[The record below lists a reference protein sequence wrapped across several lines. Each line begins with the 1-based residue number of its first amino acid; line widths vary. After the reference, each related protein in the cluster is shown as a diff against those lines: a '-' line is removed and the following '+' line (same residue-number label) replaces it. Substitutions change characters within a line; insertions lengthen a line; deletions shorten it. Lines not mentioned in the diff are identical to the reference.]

1 VRSARRRAIRIVL
14 ALVAVALPTAT
25 ALPAL
30 AHATLVGTTPAHG
43 VTVETAPESIELR
56 FDGSVDLV
64 EDAFVLRSSGALVD
78 GEVTLEGT
86 TVRFTPATTI
96 PNGTAVLDWRV
107 VSDDGHPIG
116 GKLVFH
122 VREVT
127 VADPVDDVV
136 EPSAGPA
143 VGLLNAIAHLGI
155 LLGAGLAFFRV
166 MIHDRGPETPR
177 LMALSRALLTVGVF
191 GALASLFL
199 QGVEIARRVDL
210 GSLPTGSLP
219 MLLLLI
225 AGAALAGLAPGRVPV
240 VVGVAVAVSSLAFVG
255 HTRSFE
261 PTWMV
266 AGADVVHLLAG
277 TLWTGGLAGLALVAR
292 SRRPEAA
299 DQARRFGRYA
309 IWCLVA
315 VFGSGLAMTWRI
327 HGSLPAAIDTTHGR
341 LILAKVVLVVLAA
354 AIAIVN
360 RRAASPGGGEKAG
373 RLRST
378 VPAEA
383 ALVALVLVVSGFL
396 VDQDPSSGSV
406 MEPSMAAE
414 TIQASF
420 GPYTLAVRFEP
431 GTPGVNTVK
440 LTVLDGDGRPAEL
453 WSAPIVLVS
462 DDGDGRASY
471 ETEPSAE
478 GFETTVE
485 IPDTARW
492 SAEVRARIGSF
503 EEGVQAITYGPGDA
517 VIPGSG
523 LAGIGVVMPE
533 PPGGATSAVVY
544 ATIVPSF
551 DGTLVAGES
560 PVCEEVSLHE
570 SVINPDGTATMMHR
584 DEIPFTAGEPL
595 TFSSG
600 GLHVMCE
607 GVDAGLGAGDRFPL
621 VLMTDDGN
629 PHWFGVEVVPF
640 SAVLE

>member
-1 VRSARRRAIRIVL
+1 MRSARRRAIRIVL

-78 GEVTLEGT
+78 GEVTLEGPPSGSH
-86 TVRFTPATTI
+86 RRRRS
-96 PNGTAVLDWRV
+96 NGTAVLDWRV
-107 VSDDGHPIG
+107 VSTTGIRRRARVPRPG
-116 GKLVFH
+116 GD
-122 VREVT
+122 RP
-127 VADPVDDVV
+127 DPVDDVV
-136 EPSAGPA
+136 DPSAGPA

-240 VVGVAVAVSSLAFVG
+240 VVGVALAVSSLAFVG

-277 TLWTGGLAGLALVAR
+277 PVDGRVGDLARRR
-292 SRRPEAA
+292 SRRAA
-299 DQARRFGRYA
+299 DQAKRFGRYA

-431 GTPGVNTVK
+431 GTG
-440 LTVLDGDGRPAEL
+440 
-453 WSAPIVLVS
+453 
-462 DDGDGRASY
+462 
-471 ETEPSAE
+471 
-478 GFETTVE
+478 
-485 IPDTARW
+485 
-492 SAEVRARIGSF
+492 
-503 EEGVQAITYGPGDA
+503 Q
-517 VIPGSG
+517 
-523 LAGIGVVMPE
+523 
-533 PPGGATSAVVY
+533 
-544 ATIVPSF
+544 
-551 DGTLVAGES
+551 
-560 PVCEEVSLHE
+560 
-570 SVINPDGTATMMHR
+570 HR
-584 DEIPFTAGEPL
+584 R
-595 TFSSG
+595 S
-600 GLHVMCE
+600 
-607 GVDAGLGAGDRFPL
+607 
-621 VLMTDDGN
+621 
-629 PHWFGVEVVPF
+629 
-640 SAVLE
+640 

>member
-1 VRSARRRAIRIVL
+1 
-14 ALVAVALPTAT
+14 
-25 ALPAL
+25 
-30 AHATLVGTTPAHG
+30 
-43 VTVETAPESIELR
+43 
-56 FDGSVDLV
+56 
-64 EDAFVLRSSGALVD
+64 
-78 GEVTLEGT
+78 
-86 TVRFTPATTI
+86 
-96 PNGTAVLDWRV
+96 
-107 VSDDGHPIG
+107 
-116 GKLVFH
+116 
-122 VREVT
+122 
-127 VADPVDDVV
+127 
-136 EPSAGPA
+136 
-143 VGLLNAIAHLGI
+143 
-155 LLGAGLAFFRV
+155 
-166 MIHDRGPETPR
+166 
-177 LMALSRALLTVGVF
+177 
-191 GALASLFL
+191 
-199 QGVEIARRVDL
+199 
-210 GSLPTGSLP
+210 
-219 MLLLLI
+219 
-225 AGAALAGLAPGRVPV
+225 
-240 VVGVAVAVSSLAFVG
+240 
-255 HTRSFE
+255 
-261 PTWMV
+261 
-266 AGADVVHLLAG
+266 
-277 TLWTGGLAGLALVAR
+277 
-292 SRRPEAA
+292 
-299 DQARRFGRYA
+299 
-309 IWCLVA
+309 
-315 VFGSGLAMTWRI
+315 
-327 HGSLPAAIDTTHGR
+327 
-341 LILAKVVLVVLAA
+341 
-354 AIAIVN
+354 
-360 RRAASPGGGEKAG
+360 
-373 RLRST
+373 
-378 VPAEA
+378 
-383 ALVALVLVVSGFL
+383 
-396 VDQDPSSGSV
+396 DQDPSSGSV

-453 WSAPIVLVS
+453 WSAPIVVVS

-607 GVDAGLGAGDRFPL
+607 GVDAGLGAGDRFPQG
-621 VLMTDDGN
+621 LMTDGGY
-629 PHWFGVEVVPF
+629 PQWFGVEGLPF
-640 SAVLE
+640 SAGMVKAVGTGVRVQR